1 MAPNAFTMSD
11 VERLAARLD
20 PVCAELD
27 EADRD
32 LLHAIFAWA
41 GQAVGRGG
49 EVEVEGFDASP
60 TGGSLADTFG
70 RGPQYIDI
78 MSFSWGAS
86 NPTSTSGGQGDAAG
100 KVDFSGPKIKP

>member
-1 MAPNAFTMSD
+1 MTSNAFTMGD
-11 VERLAARLD
+11 VERLGQRLD
-20 PVCAELD
+20 PVCAGLD

-41 GQAVGRGG
+41 GQAVGD
-49 EVEVEGFDASP
+49 EAVEVEGFGASP

-70 RGPQYIDI
+70 RGSQYIEI

-86 NPTSTSGGQGDAAG
+86 NVTNPGGQGGSAG
-100 KVDFSGPKIKP
+100 KVDFSPFKINP